1 MKVSFFTGAL
11 LLAATLHAQ
20 AEAIPTQVFNCTAC
34 HGGQGQGN
42 ALLGAP
48 RLAGQQAEYLL
59 DQLRNFKAGRRGYD
73 ARDLHGAQ
81 MRGVVASMEERDFEP
96 LAHYFSSLELP
107 PGEVPATGET
117 ARGAALYQGTCA
129 VCHGPDASGFAHLRT
144 PDLRLLD
151 AAYLERQL
159 THYIQGLRGAEAHA
173 SELGMWMR
181 GISLQIGTDAERQA
195 IVDYISS
202 LNAQGDGS

>member
-1 MKVSFFTGAL
+1 MKVSLFTGAL

-20 AEAIPTQVFNCTAC
+20 AEAIPIQAFNCTAC

-59 DQLRNFKAGRRGYD
+59 DQLRHFKAGRRGYD

-96 LAHYFSSLELP
+96 LARYFSGLEVTAD
-107 PGEVPATGET
+107 EVPPAADASRGE
-117 ARGAALYQGTCA
+117 ALYQGTCA
-129 VCHGPDASGFAHLRT
+129 ACHGPAGQGFAHLRT
-144 PDLRLLD
+144 PNLSLLD

-159 THYIQGLRGAEAHA
+159 THYVQGVRGGEAHA
-173 SELGMWMR
+173 DELGLWMR
-181 GISLQIGTDAERQA
+181 GISLQIGEGAERQA
-195 IVDYISS
+195 IVDYIGS
-202 LNAQGDGS
+202 LRGGS